1 MAQELSKFGA
11 DIKVFDNEIIIDK
24 TELYTPQDD
33 LYCHND
39 HRVVMSLSVL
49 ASAYG
54 GRLDGA
60 DAVKKSFPDF
70 FDKVRALGL
79 EVEIYDHK

>member
-11 DIKVFDNEIIIDK
+11 DIRVSDNEIIIDK
-24 TELYTPQDD
+24 AKLYAPKDD

-49 ASAYG
+49 ASVYG
-54 GRLDGA
+54 GRLKGTE
-60 DAVKKSFPDF
+60 AVKKSFPHF
-70 FDKVRALGL
+70 FSEMKALGM
-79 EVEIYDHK
+79 EVEISDN